1 MKVAESGDASEGSL
15 LLPSGG
21 GSPGLEQAAGAGK
34 AEQSWECAATAGGD
48 GRTKSPGLMLEMLCE
63 LLAAGSWAGRKEQPA
78 RTWWVGKVIINPFL
92 FLLITL
98 FISSL
103 FDCRFE
109 LSSFQKGRK

>member
-1 MKVAESGDASEGSL
+1 MPLK
-15 LLPSGG
+15 
-21 GSPGLEQAAGAGK
+21 GAGSFPR
-34 AEQSWECAATAGGD
+34 EEAAQAWSRLQVQEKPSRAGSVQPQQGGD